1 MVILSKCSCF
11 QEFSR
16 FFIAN
21 GAQESLFLLKLSR
34 IRVLNNKHCP
44 KAKSNQEMTFYTNAK
59 PIEDYLQKMAL

>member
-1 MVILSKCSCF
+1 MITVRISQKC
-11 QEFSR
+11 QTV
-16 FFIAN
+16 N
-21 GAQESLFLLKLSR
+21 GARKSLFLLKLSR